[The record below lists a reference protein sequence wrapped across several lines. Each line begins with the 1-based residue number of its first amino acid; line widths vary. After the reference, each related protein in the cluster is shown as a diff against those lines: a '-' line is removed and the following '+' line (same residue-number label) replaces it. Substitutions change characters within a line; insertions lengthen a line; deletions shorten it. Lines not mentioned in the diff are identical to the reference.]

1 MRYLRAVLLLIAIT
15 FSCVACADQAARVE
29 AEALLD
35 TMGMQGTLDKAIG
48 VLLDAQIKQTPEL
61 APYRGVMLD
70 FFKKYM
76 SYESL
81 KPDLIS
87 IYESEFSASE
97 LREVRAFY
105 ATPAGQKMIE
115 KIPQLM
121 GKGAEIGARRVQD
134 HIEELKQ
141 MINDEVKRLG
151 KSQQEGAAQ

>member
-1 MRYLRAVLLLIAIT
+1 MRYLKAVLLLVVMM
-15 FSCVACADQAARVE
+15 FSGVAFADQAARVE

-35 TMGMQGTLDKAIG
+35 TMGMQVTLDKAID
-48 VLLDAQIKQTPEL
+48 VMLDAHIKQTPEL
-61 APYRGVMLD
+61 APYRGVMLV

-81 KPDLIS
+81 KPDLIN

-105 ATPAGQKMIE
+105 ATPTGQKMIE

-121 GKGAEIGARRVQD
+121 GKGAEMGARRVQE
-134 HIEELKQ
+134 HIQELKQ
-141 MINDEVKRLG
+141 MINDEEERLK
-151 KSQQEGAAQ
+151 KSQQEGAAS